1 MSSKIKVDTIENVA
15 GSGNVSL
22 GSGHNLV
29 VPGNITGQGTAAITS
44 NATVGGTLGVTG
56 ASTLTGNLQMGGTSG
71 VSSSRI
77 VSTIATG
84 NSLEWGHS
92 NAAGYRSTLGAL
104 TGGGHPFI
112 AWSGEHGTNSN
123 TYRTRGLKGHVIQT
137 DNAGGLQF
145 KALQTADGDNQT
157 GTITLSI
164 DNLGRV
170 VAPLQPAFNIR
181 HYGASASTSSRTIGN
196 TNSGGTVV
204 EITDVG
210 SHFDTSNG
218 RFTAP
223 VSGTYAFFASTTN
236 GSASNSAV
244 YIYKNGANQLSQTG
258 YHYGVAYNG
267 TAVSAV
273 AVLNANDY
281 AHAIFQPLNNQTDT
295 LYDSGFTGF
304 LIG

>member
-29 VPGNITGQGTAAITS
+29 VPGNITGSGTATI
-44 NATVGGTLGVTG
+44 TG
-56 ASTLTGNLQMGGTSG
+56 ASTFTGGLKTGATSG
-71 VSSSRI
+71 VSSAPI
-77 VSTIATG
+77 VTVISSG
-84 NSLEWGHS
+84 NSLEWGHG
-92 NAAGYRSTLGAL
+92 NAAGYRSTLGAFS
-104 TGGGHPFI
+104 GGGQPFI
-112 AWSGEHGTNSN
+112 AWSGEHGTNAN

-145 KALQTADGDNQT
+145 KALQTATGDNQT
-157 GTITLSI
+157 GTTTLSI

-210 SHFDTSNG
+210 SHFDTNNG

-223 VSGTYAFFASTTN
+223 VGGTYAFFASTTN
-236 GSASNSAV
+236 GAASNSAV
-244 YIYKNGANQLSQTG
+244 YIYKNGSSQQSQTG

-273 AVLNANDY
+273 TVLNANDY
-281 AHAIFQPLNNQTDT
+281 ATAIFQPLNGQTDT
-295 LYDSGFTGF
+295 MYDAGFTGF

>member
-29 VPGNITGQGTAAITS
+29 VPGNNTTS
-44 NATVGGTLGVTG
+44 GNATVGGTLGVTG
-56 ASTLTGNLQMGGTSG
+56 DLTVDTSTLKVDSSNNRVGIGTASPGRKLELNNGGTGAFVTFTDGVATNFTFKTDGSNVGTFGTEAGSTHLAFMASG
-71 VSSSRI
+71 TERMRISS
-77 VSTIATG
+77 
-84 NSLEWGHS
+84 
-92 NAAGYRSTLGAL
+92 AGY
-104 TGGGHPFI
+104 
-112 AWSGEHGTNSN
+112 
-123 TYRTRGLKGHVIQT
+123 
-137 DNAGGLQF
+137 
-145 KALQTADGDNQT
+145 
-157 GTITLSI
+157 ITMP
-164 DNLGRV
+164 N
-170 VAPLQPAFNIR
+170 QPAFNIR
-181 HYGASASTSSRTIGN
+181 HYGASASQSSRTIGN

-210 SHFDTSNG
+210 SHFDTSTG

-223 VSGTYAFFASTTN
+223 VTGTYFFVASTTN

-244 YIYKNGANQLSQTG
+244 YIYKNGTNQLSQTG

-281 AHAIFQPLNNQTDT
+281 AHAIFQPLNSQTDT
-295 LYDSGFTGF
+295 MYDAGFTGF

>member
-1 MSSKIKVDTIENVA
+1 MN
-15 GSGNVSL
+15 
-22 GSGHNLV
+22 
-29 VPGNITGQGTAAITS
+29 
-44 NATVGGTLGVTG
+44 GVTHK
-56 ASTLTGNLQMGGTSG
+56 S
-71 VSSSRI
+71 
-77 VSTIATG
+77 
-84 NSLEWGHS
+84 
-92 NAAGYRSTLGAL
+92 GYRSTLGAL

-145 KALQTADGDNQT
+145 KGLQTADGDNQT

-181 HYGASASTSSRTIGN
+181 HYKLVCFCTSSRTIGN

-218 RFTAP
+218 RFTKWHL
-223 VSGTYAFFASTTN
+223 FLCC
-236 GSASNSAV
+236 
-244 YIYKNGANQLSQTG
+244 K
-258 YHYGVAYNG
+258 HY
-267 TAVSAV
+267 
-273 AVLNANDY
+273 
-281 AHAIFQPLNNQTDT
+281 
-295 LYDSGFTGF
+295 
-304 LIG
+304 

>member
-29 VPGNITGQGTAAITS
+29 VPGNITGQGTLA
-44 NATVGGTLGVTG
+44 VTG
-56 ASTLTGNLQMGGTSG
+56 TSTLTGNTTVGGTFGVTGTSTLTGALQMGGTSG

-77 VSTIATG
+77 VSTIANG

-104 TGGGHPFI
+104 AGGGHPFI
-112 AWSGEHGTNSN
+112 AWSGEHGTNAN

-210 SHFDTSNG
+210 SHFDTSTG

-223 VSGTYAFFASTTN
+223 VSGTYFFVASTTN

-244 YIYKNGANQLSQTG
+244 
-258 YHYGVAYNG
+258 
-267 TAVSAV
+267 
-273 AVLNANDY
+273 
-281 AHAIFQPLNNQTDT
+281 
-295 LYDSGFTGF
+295 
-304 LIG
+304 